1 MVTAF
6 GGACFSVTSLRGGVM
21 KLRLVLFALLT
32 LLPLALAQDEA
43 AAEPTQTIAEIA
55 AADPNFSTLVELLSA
70 AGLVETLSDLNAVFT
85 VFAPTNDAFAK
96 VDPATLESLKADT
109 ARLTEVLTYHVA
121 PSTLISADITD
132 GSSALTVE
140 GEYLTFSVADGVVK
154 INDSATVTAA
164 DIAATNGTVHVIDT
178 VLIPPLLGQ
187 EKVGVIRY
195 PVSEVNGT
203 GINGLVI
210 VKGDTRNSTV
220 TVLMQGTP
228 AGGKHPMHFHAGN
241 CDSNGDVV
249 IPLNDLDG
257 TTGTSRT
264 VVNVPYGT
272 IVGGDH
278 YLNIHLSAE
287 DMGTIVACGEVGLGA
302 TGY

>member
-1 MVTAF
+1 MRLFLA
-6 GGACFSVTSLRGGVM
+6 ALSVV
-21 KLRLVLFALLT
+21 T
-32 LLPLALAQDEA
+32 LLALAQAQDEA
-43 AAEPTQTIAEIA
+43 APEPTQNIVEIA
-55 AADPNFSTLVELLSA
+55 SADPNFSTLVELVTA
-70 AGLVETLSDLNAVFT
+70 AGLVETLSDPSAVFT

-96 VDPATLESLKADT
+96 VDPATLEMLRADT
-109 ARLTEVLTYHVA
+109 ALLTEVLTYHVL
-121 PSTLISADITD
+121 PSTLTSADITD
-132 GSSALTVE
+132 GGSRITVQ
-140 GEYLTFSVADGVVK
+140 GEYLNFSTADGVKV
-154 INDSATVTAA
+154 NDATVTTP
-164 DIAATNGTVHVIDT
+164 DIAATNGTIHVIDT
-178 VLIPPLLGQ
+178 VLIPPLLGK

-195 PVSEVNGT
+195 PVTEMNGT

-264 VVNVPYGT
+264 IVEVPYGT

-278 YLNIHLSAE
+278 YLNIHASAE
-287 DMGTIVACGEVGLGA
+287 DMGTIVACGEVGTGA
-302 TGY
+302 TGQ

>member
-1 MVTAF
+1 M
-6 GGACFSVTSLRGGVM
+6 
-21 KLRLVLFALLT
+21 RLILALCVFLT
-32 LLPLALAQDEA
+32 FVPFALAQDEA
-43 AAEPTQTIAEIA
+43 APEPTQNIVEIA
-55 AADPNFSTLVELLSA
+55 SADPNFSTLVELVTE
-70 AGLVETLSDLNAVFT
+70 AGLVETLSDPNAIFT

-96 VDPATLESLKADT
+96 VDPATLESLRADP
-109 ARLTEVLTYHVA
+109 ALLTEVLTYHVL
-121 PSTLISADITD
+121 PSTLTSADITD
-132 GSSALTVE
+132 GGSRLTVQ
-140 GEYLTFSVADGVVK
+140 GEYLTFSTAEGVKV
-154 INDSATVTAA
+154 NDATVTAP
-164 DIAATNGTVHVIDT
+164 DIAATNGTIHVIDT

-220 TVLMQGTP
+220 TVLLQGTP

-249 IPLNDLDG
+249 IPLNDVDG

-278 YLNIHLSAE
+278 YLNIHASAE
-287 DMGTIVACGEVGLGA
+287 DMGTIVACGEVGVGA
-302 TGY
+302 TGQ

>member
-1 MVTAF
+1 
-6 GGACFSVTSLRGGVM
+6 M
-21 KLRLVLFALLT
+21 KLLLALVSLLIF
-32 LLPLALAQDEA
+32 LPLAFAQDEA
-43 AAEPTQTIAEIA
+43 APEPTQNIVEIA
-55 AADPNFSTLVELLSA
+55 SADPNFSTLVELVTA
-70 AGLVETLSDLNAVFT
+70 AGLVETLGDPNAVFT

-96 VDPATLESLKADT
+96 VDPATLEMLGADT
-109 ARLTEVLTYHVA
+109 ALLTEVLTYHVV
-121 PSTLISADITD
+121 PGTLGSADITYG
-132 GSSALTVE
+132 GSRLTVQ
-140 GEYLTFSVADGVVK
+140 GEYLGFSMADGVKV
-154 INDSATVTAA
+154 NDANVTAA

-178 VLIPPLLGQ
+178 VLVPPLLGKA
-187 EKVGVIRY
+187 KVGVIRY
-195 PVSEVNGT
+195 PVTEMNGT

-278 YLNIHLSAE
+278 YLNIHLSAD
-287 DMGTIVACGEVGLGA
+287 DMGTIVACGEVGLEAMGQ
-302 TGY
+302 

>member
-1 MVTAF
+1 MKVLSVLLLLAF
-6 GGACFSVTSLRGGVM
+6 LSL
-21 KLRLVLFALLT
+21 A
-32 LLPLALAQDEA
+32 AAQDEA
-43 AAEPTQTIAEIA
+43 AAEPTQNIVEIA
-55 AADPNFSTLVELLSA
+55 AGDPQFSTLVELVTA
-70 AGLVETLSDLNAVFT
+70 AGLVETLSDPNGVFT

-96 VDPATLESLKADT
+96 VDAATLEMLQADT
-109 ARLTEVLTYHVA
+109 ALLTEVLTYHVT
-121 PSTLISADITD
+121 PSTLGSADITD
-132 GSSALTVE
+132 GGSRLTVQ
-140 GEYLTFSVADGVVK
+140 GEYLNFSVTDGAVMV
-154 INDSATVTAA
+154 NDANVIAA

-178 VLIPPLLGQ
+178 VLVPALLGK

-195 PVSEVNGT
+195 PVSAANDS
-203 GINGLVI
+203 GITGLVI

-220 TVLMQGTP
+220 TVLMQDTP

-264 VVNVPYGT
+264 VVNVPYGA

-278 YLNIHLSAE
+278 YLNVHLSA
-287 DMGTIVACGEVGLGA
+287 DDLGTIVACGEVGLDA
-302 TGY
+302 TSR

>member
-1 MVTAF
+1 MKRLLVAVLTV
-6 GGACFSVTSLRGGVM
+6 SSLLSFVQ
-21 KLRLVLFALLT
+21 
-32 LLPLALAQDEA
+32 AQDEA
-43 AAEPTQTIAEIA
+43 AEPTQNIVEIA
-55 AADPNFSTLVELLSA
+55 SADPNFSTLVELITA
-70 AGLVETLSDLNAVFT
+70 AGLVETLSDPSAVFT

-96 VDPATLESLKADT
+96 VDPATLEMLGADT
-109 ARLTEVLTYHVA
+109 ALLTEVLTYHVV
-121 PSTLISADITD
+121 PGTLGSADITD
-132 GSSALTVE
+132 GGSRLTVQ
-140 GEYLTFSVADGVVK
+140 GEYLGFSTVDGVKV
-154 INDSATVTAA
+154 NDATVTTP
-164 DIAATNGTVHVIDT
+164 DIAATNGTIHVIDT
-178 VLIPPLLGQ
+178 VLIPALLGK

-195 PVSEVNGT
+195 PVGEMNGT

-264 VVNVPYGT
+264 ILEVPYGT

-278 YLNIHLSAE
+278 YLNVHLSAD
-287 DMGTIVACGEVGLGA
+287 DMGTIVACGEVGLDAMGQ
-302 TGY
+302 

>member
-1 MVTAF
+1 
-6 GGACFSVTSLRGGVM
+6 M
-21 KLRLVLFALLT
+21 KLFVAVLSVLMMLSLVQ
-32 LLPLALAQDEA
+32 AQDEA
-43 AAEPTQTIAEIA
+43 AEPTQNIVEIA
-55 AADPNFSTLVELLSA
+55 VADPNFSTLVELVTT
-70 AGLVETLSDLNAVFT
+70 AGLVETLSDPNAVFT

-96 VDPATLESLKADT
+96 VDPATLEMLKGDSAL
-109 ARLTEVLTYHVA
+109 LTEVLTYHVA
-121 PSTLISADITD
+121 PSTITSADITD

-140 GEYLTFSVADGVVK
+140 GEYLNFSVADGVVK
-154 INDSATVTAA
+154 VNDATVTTA

-178 VLIPPLLGQ
+178 VLVPALLGKP
-187 EKVGVIRY
+187 KVGVIRY
-195 PVSEVNGT
+195 PVTEMSGT

-257 TTGTSRT
+257 ATGTSRT
-264 VVNVPYGT
+264 VVKVPYGT

-278 YLNIHLSAE
+278 YLNIHLSAD

-302 TGY
+302 VGQ

>member
-1 MVTAF
+1 
-6 GGACFSVTSLRGGVM
+6 M
-21 KLRLVLFALLT
+21 KLLLVLLALVSF
-32 LLPLALAQDEA
+32 LPLVLAQDEA
-43 AAEPTQTIAEIA
+43 PEPTQNIVEIA
-55 AADPNFSTLVELLSA
+55 AADPNFSTLVELVTA
-70 AGLVETLSDLNAVFT
+70 AGLVETLSDPNAVFT

-96 VDPATLESLKADT
+96 VDPATLEMLGADT
-109 ARLTEVLTYHVA
+109 ALLTEVLTYHVV
-121 PSTLISADITD
+121 PGTLGSADITD
-132 GSSALTVE
+132 GGSRLTVQ
-140 GEYLTFSVADGVVK
+140 GEYLGFSTADGVKV
-154 INDSATVTAA
+154 NDATVTTP

-178 VLIPPLLGQ
+178 VLVPPLLGKA
-187 EKVGVIRY
+187 KVGVIRY
-195 PVSEVNGT
+195 PVTEMNGT

-278 YLNIHLSAE
+278 YLNIHLSAD
-287 DMGTIVACGEVGLGA
+287 DMGTIVACGEVGLEAMGQ
-302 TGY
+302 

>member
-1 MVTAF
+1 MRLFVVVL
-6 GGACFSVTSLRGGVM
+6 SILSLLSFVQ
-21 KLRLVLFALLT
+21 
-32 LLPLALAQDEA
+32 AQDEA
-43 AAEPTQTIAEIA
+43 AAEPTQNIVEIA
-55 AADPNFSTLVELLSA
+55 SADPNFSTLVELVTA
-70 AGLVETLSDLNAVFT
+70 AGLVETLSDPNAVFT

-96 VDPATLESLKADT
+96 VDPATLEMLQADT
-109 ARLTEVLTYHVA
+109 ALLTEVLTYHVV
-121 PSTLISADITD
+121 PGTLGSADITD
-132 GSSALTVE
+132 GGSRLTVQ
-140 GEYLTFSVADGVVK
+140 GEYLSFSTTNGVKV
-154 INDSATVTAA
+154 NDATVTTP
-164 DIAATNGTVHVIDT
+164 DIAATNGTIHVIDT
-178 VLIPPLLGQ
+178 VLVPPLLGK

-195 PVSEVNGT
+195 PVGEMNGT

-264 VVNVPYGT
+264 IVEVPYGT

-278 YLNIHLSAE
+278 YLNIHLSAD
-287 DMGTIVACGEVGLGA
+287 DMGTIVACGEVGLEAMGQ
-302 TGY
+302 